1 MKQLRAR
8 YLVAGALLFGG
19 IATAQSVDED
29 RVALSRA
36 KAQSILAE
44 QRAARLEAKADSEL
58 SQAEA
63 AKQRAAAIAARIQAA
78 EAEIAAGET
87 RIRLIQQMQRNQQAR
102 LAAKQEPAARLVG
115 ALQTLARR
123 PPALALTQPGSITD
137 LVHVRAV
144 LASITPVL
152 RKRTAELRAEIDAS
166 QKLKS
171 SAALA
176 IKTLEGSRQKLAEQ
190 RQALVQL
197 AALHRAQSQQIQ
209 GSAMAE
215 QDKALALGEQAR
227 DITDLLN
234 RLDDDAAIRAR
245 LASLPGPVLRP
256 ARPGQTG
263 EANDSGDATAKAMT
277 IPYRLPVAGV
287 LISGLG
293 EVSDAGARSRG
304 MTLSTRPDA
313 QIVAPNGG
321 RIAFAG
327 PYRGYGNIV
336 IIDHGR
342 GWTTLITQ
350 VSALD
355 VNTGENI
362 VQGGPIGRAGK
373 DRPMVTIELRHDNK
387 PVDIGS
393 LLG

>member
-1 MKQLRAR
+1 
-8 YLVAGALLFGG
+8 
-19 IATAQSVDED
+19 
-29 RVALSRA
+29 
-36 KAQSILAE
+36 
-44 QRAARLEAKADSEL
+44 
-58 SQAEA
+58 
-63 AKQRAAAIAARIQAA
+63 
-78 EAEIAAGET
+78 
-87 RIRLIQQMQRNQQAR
+87 
-102 LAAKQEPAARLVG
+102 
-115 ALQTLARR
+115 
-123 PPALALTQPGSITD
+123 
-137 LVHVRAV
+137 
-144 LASITPVL
+144 
-152 RKRTAELRAEIDAS
+152 
-166 QKLKS
+166 
-171 SAALA
+171 
-176 IKTLEGSRQKLAEQ
+176 
-190 RQALVQL
+190 
-197 AALHRAQSQQIQ
+197 
-209 GSAMAE
+209 MAE